1 MKKIHI
7 ILGAMVAIATF
18 AIGCDKN
25 VLDYGDVEKLTDG
38 QALLK
43 VNYVSYY
50 KSNPS
55 VVIKFNDKRV
65 SSVITSRTPFPG
77 GGYNTGGGSQPDF
90 MIVNPGALK
99 LTIAVPFKK
108 DTGLDS
114 LVLYNTTL
122 QIAAGGRYV
131 VHITDTATNTK
142 TFVTEEDFKMPD
154 SGFCAYRFTNLM
166 PDVPAVDLYYGSSAT
181 VHTADTLLAGNVSY
195 LSMTNQFKVRFGQSR
210 TWKIRRAGAA
220 LTTATILASY
230 TSASTF
236 TNSRVYNIMASGYGA
251 YPTTPTTETRRPFV
265 SFFLIR

>member
-1 MKKIHI
+1 MKIKYI
-7 ILGAMVAIATF
+7 ISGALIAIVLFT
-18 AIGCDKN
+18 IGCEKN
-25 VLDYGDVEKLTDG
+25 VLDYGEVEKLTSD

-43 VNYVSYY
+43 INYVSSY

-55 VVIKFNDKRV
+55 VVLKLNDKRV
-65 SSVITSRTPFPG
+65 TPIITSRTPFPG

-90 MIVNPGALK
+90 LIVNPGSLK
-99 LTIAVPFKK
+99 LTVAVPFKK
-108 DTGLDS
+108 DTGQDS

-122 QIAAGGRYV
+122 QIASGGRYV
-131 VHITDTATNTK
+131 AHITDTAANTK
-142 TFVTEEDFKMPD
+142 TFVTQEDFKMPD

-195 LSMTNQFKVRFGQSR
+195 LSISNQFKVRFGQSK

-236 TNSRVYNIMASGYGA
+236 TNSRVYNIMACGYGA